1 MAHDLM
7 SFRLPSGPASW
18 ATLILL
24 GFLAVAAV
32 FDLVQRRIPNLLILG
47 GLITAFVIAMSSGL
61 AGVGR
66 MAAGALAALFVLIPV
81 YGMGLMAAGDV
92 KLISMTGGFLGLHHL
107 LFALLGIFVAG
118 GLLAVLYL
126 YRPPSKQ
133 TTGLERSGIPYGVAV
148 FGGVAGY
155 VALYL

>member
-7 SFRLPSGPASW
+7 YFRLPSGPASW

-24 GFLAVAAV
+24 GFLAVAAG
-32 FDLVQRRIPNLLILG
+32 FDLMQRRIPNLLIIG

-81 YGMGLMAAGDV
+81 YSMGLMAAGDV
-92 KLISMTGGFLGLHHL
+92 KLISMTGGFLGLHHF

-126 YRPPSKQ
+126 YFYPLKN
-133 TTGLERSGIPYGVAV
+133 TTEPELPGIPYGVAV
-148 FGGVAGY
+148 FAGVASY
-155 VALYL
+155 TALYL